1 MSTTIQKQ
9 QKILDYLNQNLIN
22 FDLETIYDQLTEYS
36 QSYGKSHVNGVL
48 RTELQ
53 GSFKKINN
61 EFDPE
66 VLLALNFPIF
76 LETTKPNAKTLMII
90 AKDSIPH
97 IDDIYITNH
106 KRSNL
111 KNEIGFTTPFGI
123 IDDWLR
129 PTFLEMENIGFFNLL
144 NSEYNIYITDIIK
157 IGFKLPKR
165 ENWTN
170 SNFIASD
177 CNFDIK
183 EINEDLCK
191 IVSKEIEII
200 KPDAIITIGNEAR
213 NTLLKINEKN
223 FKKNQKVLYWK
234 NSLQLY
240 HWDSKLPIIA
250 SPHIL
255 SFGKNEKFKILN
267 NQKNK
272 DLIAVHHN
280 EKLAKIILNE
290 VSEVL
295 NQDC

>member
-1 MSTTIQKQ
+1 MDSPIDKQ
-9 QKILDYLNQNLIN
+9 HRILSYLNQNLIN
-22 FDLETIYDQLTEYS
+22 FDLETIYDQLAEYS

-48 RTELQ
+48 RTKLQ
-53 GSFKKINN
+53 GSFKTINN

-76 LETTKPNAKTLMII
+76 LESIKPNAKTLMII

-97 IDDIYITNH
+97 IDDIYVTNY
-106 KRSNL
+106 KKGVL

-129 PTFLEMENIGFFNLL
+129 PTFLDRENIGFFNLL

-170 SNFIASD
+170 SNFFEDD

-183 EINEDLCK
+183 EINKELCE

-200 KPDAIITIGNEAR
+200 KPDAIVTIGNEAR

-234 NSLQLY
+234 DSLQMY
-240 HWDSKLPIIA
+240 QWNSNIPIIA
-250 SPHIL
+250 SPHI
-255 SFGKNEKFKILN
+255 SSSGEDEKFKILN
-267 NQKNK
+267 NPKNK
-272 DLIAVHHN
+272 DLFAVYNN

-290 VSEVL
+290 VSEIFF
-295 NQDC
+295 